1 MIFGNFDHTNMM
13 MTNIKIEKGILWVS
27 LLLLLIII
35 LLLHHSIITIED
47 EEEPKAELE
56 IFQSKNG
63 WGYQIVMRQ
72 KVLIYQPTIPAIDT
86 IMPFT
91 DEVSTRKVGLLVLK
105 RFNAHRNF
113 SVSKKEVIQRLP
125 CHYNFI
131 DN

>member
-1 MIFGNFDHTNMM
+1 MM
-13 MTNIKIEKGILWVS
+13 MTNIKTGKGILWVS

-35 LLLHHSIITIED
+35 LLHHSIITIED

-63 WGYQIVMRQ
+63 WWYQIVMRQ

-86 IMPFT
+86 IMPFP

-113 SVSKKEVIQRLP
+113 SVSKKEVVQRLP
-125 CHYNFI
+125 CRYNFI
-131 DN
+131 DK

>member
-1 MIFGNFDHTNMM
+1 MM
-13 MTNIKIEKGILWVS
+13 MTNIKTGKGILWVS

-35 LLLHHSIITIED
+35 LLHHSIITIED

-86 IMPFT
+86 IMPFP
-91 DEVSTRKVGLLVLK
+91 DEVSTPKSGSLSSKTVQCSPQFFRFKK
-105 RFNAHRNF
+105 R
-113 SVSKKEVIQRLP
+113 SCPTITLSL
-125 CHYNFI
+125 
-131 DN
+131 